1 MGSLAEGCREVMA
14 PTAHGDPA
22 ASQLQQGLNVGGVFR
37 LMFRSAFPL
46 LGLIPTAFPMQIKK
60 RRDTCLPEVP
70 KASALCILRSPLC
83 HWSHRSGDGGDR
95 DHGAPLSPLPVPGQA
110 LSPST
115 LCLSAPRINVP
126 CCRVP
131 GSHTE
136 EVNYIY
142 CCYIFVANLI
152 TY

>member
-1 MGSLAEGCREVMA
+1 MA

-95 DHGAPLSPLPVPGQA
+95 DHGAPLSPLPVLGQA

-115 LCLSAPRINVP
+115 LCLSAP
-126 CCRVP
+126 
-131 GSHTE
+131 
-136 EVNYIY
+136 
-142 CCYIFVANLI
+142 
-152 TY
+152 